1 MVIVATTLKVPHYYN
16 YSSLKDIPLISNL
29 GLCHGLHSPFFV
41 SLFSELKKCH
51 WIGFFVMLKNNKKV
65 YKILDYTN

>member
-1 MVIVATTLKVPHYYN
+1 MVIVATTLKVPHSYN
-16 YSSLKDIPLISNL
+16 KSLKIY
-29 GLCHGLHSPFFV
+29 PFKTMPQAWSFFNG
-41 SLFSELKKCH
+41 LFSDLLKCH